1 MLDSWCYASTR
12 EIDLQK
18 KIAGKNQEHACR
30 LGVLC
35 LLGSKVASKV
45 LFYHA
50 PQLLLFG
57 TLKNTKTAL
66 KLYVE
71 NFPCREW
78 FGVCSSLMFILRI
91 MYQLYVH
98 I

>member
-1 MLDSWCYASTR
+1 MHPPKKLIYR
-12 EIDLQK
+12 K

-57 TLKNTKTAL
+57 SLKNMKTAL

-71 NFPCREW
+71 NFLCREW